1 MTTPHTDISKNKTED
16 ADQKNTTA
24 STERDLEELEKAER
38 AYRTCVIVSWTLP
51 LLALLSFALI
61 V

>member
-1 MTTPHTDISKNKTED
+1 MTTQDTDISEKAKKHPDGT
-16 ADQKNTTA
+16 NTPA
-24 STERDLEELEKAER
+24 RTERDLAELEKAER

-61 V
+61 T